1 MYILSSVQ
9 RACVCMTAGEDSSD
23 ADNVSDDDSAR
34 SNDVVFLEY
43 PPAINA
49 TESISVALMLC
60 DR

>member
-1 MYILSSVQ
+1 
-9 RACVCMTAGEDSSD
+9 MTGGEDSSD
-23 ADNVSDDDSAR
+23 ADNGSDDDR
-34 SNDVVFLEY
+34 SRSDDVAFLEY